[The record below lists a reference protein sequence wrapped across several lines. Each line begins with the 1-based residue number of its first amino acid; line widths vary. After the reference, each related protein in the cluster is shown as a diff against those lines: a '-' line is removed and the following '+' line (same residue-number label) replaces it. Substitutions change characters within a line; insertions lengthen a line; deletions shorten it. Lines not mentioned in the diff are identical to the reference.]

1 MACLLHFLF
10 FKALLGQKLLGAALS
25 RPGSQYGMR
34 TKSLTNSKMNFLNIH
49 LHGLSGQPHVV
60 LHNISTTQAAKKL
73 RIHLKFLTNDFLTN
87 ERLSLDQPH
96 LSPACV
102 LCQAPLD
109 STEHVLLLCKATSD
123 IRRRLLPELL
133 NTIATVQPMCRI
145 LAMDPPPHILTQFL
159 LDCSSINL
167 PEPYRIPAHNPRI
180 SEIYSVSRDWTFGI
194 STERSRLLKLKTKT
208 TKSQNI

>member
-1 MACLLHFLF
+1 MAWEFSEN
-10 FKALLGQKLLGAALS
+10 KISQKLQNELPQYTPAWAVRAAS
-25 RPGSQYGMR
+25 RGPPQY
-34 TKSLTNSKMNFLNIH
+34 
-49 LHGLSGQPHVV
+49 
-60 LHNISTTQAAKKL
+60 ISTTQAARKL

-109 STEHVLLLCKATSD
+109 STEHVLLLCRATSD
-123 IRRRLLPELL
+123 IRSRLLPELL
-133 NTIATVQPMCRI
+133 NAIAMVQPVCRI
-145 LAMDPPPHILTQFL
+145 LAADPPPHILTQFL

-180 SEIYSVSRDWTFGI
+180 S
-194 STERSRLLKLKTKT
+194 
-208 TKSQNI
+208 